1 MEVQILSEVDNTLA
15 ENGLEEVEILG
26 LDEVSC
32 RLELVPVELSIPLMS
47 ERETEVIE
55 MLLCLELQILHLCL
69 C

>member
-1 MEVQILSEVDNTLA
+1 
-15 ENGLEEVEILG
+15 VEILE

-32 RLELVPVELSIPLMS
+32 PLELVSVELSIPLMS
-47 ERETEVIE
+47 ERETKVIE

>member
-32 RLELVPVELSIPLMS
+32 QLELVPVELSIPLMS